1 MKNIEKFIIL
11 NFELF
16 DFKNLERD
24 PAIGS
29 ERKKLPKMLEAPWA
43 TSSWLASI
51 LKKQKFIHV
60 NNKVNNKI
68 NNKISNKVNNKVNNK
83 INTVAAA

>member
-1 MKNIEKFIIL
+1 VKNIEKFIIL

-29 ERKKLPKMLEAPWA
+29 ERKKLPKMLEAP
-43 TSSWLASI
+43 
-51 LKKQKFIHV
+51 
-60 NNKVNNKI
+60 
-68 NNKISNKVNNKVNNK
+68 
-83 INTVAAA
+83 